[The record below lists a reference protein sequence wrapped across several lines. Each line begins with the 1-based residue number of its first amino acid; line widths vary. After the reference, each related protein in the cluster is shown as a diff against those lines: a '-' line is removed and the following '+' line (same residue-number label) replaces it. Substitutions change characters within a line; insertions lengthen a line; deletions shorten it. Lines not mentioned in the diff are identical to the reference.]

1 MSKRIALNNL
11 RVVLPN
17 EVRDDTSLII
27 ESGKIVGIVPSGTEV
42 ATNAQFDLGGQVAF
56 PGFIDVH
63 VHGAGGGSFASPNP
77 EQHLAA
83 REFHLSKGTTSLYA
97 TTGTADLDSLKTAL
111 SALAESSSVD
121 SGSRVLGIHTEG
133 PFISTKKPGAHQ
145 ISLLRNGSISEFQ
158 ELIKASHSL
167 IKRITLAPEI
177 AGGMEL
183 LSFLLKEGIQVST
196 GHSHATYK
204 EALDAF
210 RAGSQSVTHMFNA
223 MSGFNHREPG
233 LIGAVL
239 DSSEVYT
246 EVILDEVH
254 VHPAA
259 FRILLKSRPID
270 RTVLITDAVPL
281 AGMPDGES
289 PRIDGRLVD
298 KNGMTI
304 KIRGTDT
311 LAGSALDMNM
321 ALKNAA
327 KNSNLDLPQLSQI
340 ASLNAARLMGVSDRY
355 GSLEVGKCADIA
367 ILDSSL
373 NVTGVLLDGRWRSGS
388 FAK

>member
-1 MSKRIALNNL
+1 MSQRIALTNL
-11 RVVLPN
+11 RVVLPT
-17 EVRDDTSLII
+17 EVRENSSLII
-27 ESGKIVGIVPSGTEV
+27 ESGKIVGILPSGSDLGT
-42 ATNAQFDLGGQVAF
+42 ATQFDLHGQTAF

-63 VHGAGGGSFASPNP
+63 VHGAGGGSFASADPS
-77 EQHLAA
+77 QHISA

-97 TTGTADLDSLKTAL
+97 TTGTADLDSLKGAL
-111 SALAESSSVD
+111 SALSESSAVD
-121 SGSRVLGIHTEG
+121 VGSRVLGIHTEG
-133 PFISTKKPGAHQ
+133 PFISAKKPGAHQ
-145 ISLLRNGSISEFQ
+145 VSLLRNGSISEFQ
-158 ELIKASHSL
+158 ELIKASHRL

-177 AGGMEL
+177 AGGKDL
-183 LSFLLKEGIQVST
+183 LAFLLKEGIQVST
-196 GHSHATYK
+196 GHSHATYE

-259 FRILLKSRPID
+259 FRILLKSRPVD

-289 PRIDGRLVD
+289 PRIDGRSVD
-298 KNGMTI
+298 KQGMTI
-304 KIRGTDT
+304 KIKGTDT

-327 KNSNLDLPQLSQI
+327 KNSNLNLPQLSLI
-340 ASLNAARLMGVSDRY
+340 ASQNAARLMGVSDKY
-355 GSLEVGKCADIA
+355 GSLEIGKCADIA

-373 NVTGVLLDGRWRSGS
+373 NVTGVLLDGRWRSGT

>member
-1 MSKRIALNNL
+1 MSERIALTNL

-17 EVRDDTSLII
+17 AVLEDVSLII
-27 ESGKIVGIVPSGTEV
+27 KSGKILGTIPSGSDTGTK
-42 ATNAQFDLGGQVAF
+42 ANYNLSGQIAF

-63 VHGAGGGSFASPNP
+63 VHGAAGGSFSSADFN
-77 EQHLAA
+77 QHLAA

-97 TTGTADLDSLKTAL
+97 TTGTADLDSLKSAL
-111 SALAESSSVD
+111 SALSESSAVD

-133 PFISTKKPGAHQ
+133 PFISAKKPGAHQ
-145 ISLLRNGSISEFQ
+145 ISLLRIASISEFR
-158 ELIKASHSL
+158 ELITASHSF
-167 IKRITLAPEI
+167 IKRVTLAPEI
-177 AGGMEL
+177 AGGRDL
-183 LSFLLKEGIQVST
+183 LAFLLKEGIQVST
-196 GHSHATYK
+196 GHSHATYE
-204 EALDAF
+204 EALVAF

-259 FRILLKSRPID
+259 FRILLKSRPVD
-270 RTVLITDAVPL
+270 RTILITDAVPL

-289 PRIDGRLVD
+289 PRIDGRSVD

-304 KIRGTDT
+304 KIKGTDT

-327 KNSNLDLPQLSQI
+327 KNSNLDLPQLSLI
-340 ASLNAARLMGVSDRY
+340 ASQNAARLMGVADRY
-355 GSLEVGKCADIA
+355 GSLEPGKCADIA

-388 FAK
+388 FAR

>member
-1 MSKRIALNNL
+1 MSERIALKNL

-17 EVRDDTSLII
+17 EVRENVSLII
-27 ESGKIVGIVPSGTEV
+27 ESGKIVGTVPAGSDTGTE
-42 ATNAQFDLGGQVAF
+42 NNYDLRGQIAF

-63 VHGAGGGSFASPNP
+63 VHGAGGGSFTSADPA
-77 EQHLAA
+77 QHMAA
-83 REFHLSKGTTSLYA
+83 REFHLCKGTTSLYA
-97 TTGTADLDSLKTAL
+97 TTVTADLDSLKSAFSAL
-111 SALAESSSVD
+111 SESSVVD
-121 SGSRVLGIHTEG
+121 SGSRVLGIHAEG
-133 PFISTKKPGAHQ
+133 PFISAKKPGAHQ

-158 ELIKASHSL
+158 ELVKASNNL

-177 AGGMEL
+177 AGGRDL
-183 LSFLLKEGIQVST
+183 LTFLLKEGIQVST
-196 GHSHATYK
+196 GHSHATYE
-204 EALDAF
+204 EALAAF

-233 LIGAVL
+233 LIGAIL

-259 FRILLKSRPID
+259 FRILLKSRPVD
-270 RTVLITDAVPL
+270 RTVLMTDAVSL

-289 PRIDGRLVD
+289 PRTDGRSVD
-298 KNGMTI
+298 KSGMTI
-304 KIRGTDT
+304 KIKGTDT

-327 KNSNLDLPQLSQI
+327 KNSNLDLPQLSLI
-340 ASLNAARLMGVSDRY
+340 ASQNAARLMGVADRY
-355 GSLEVGKCADIA
+355 GSLEPGKCADIA

>member
-1 MSKRIALNNL
+1 MSERIALTNI

-17 EVRDDTSLII
+17 EVLEGVSLII
-27 ESGKIVGIVPSGTEV
+27 ESGRIVGTVPVNSDTGTDI
-42 ATNAQFDLGGQVAF
+42 NFDLRGHTAF

-63 VHGAGGGSFASPNP
+63 VHGAGGGSFASSNP
-77 EQHLAA
+77 SQHIAA

-97 TTGTADLDSLKTAL
+97 TTVTADLDSLKSAL
-111 SALAESSSVD
+111 SALAESTAID

-133 PFISTKKPGAHQ
+133 PFISAKKPGAHQ
-145 ISLLRNGSISEFQ
+145 ISLLRNGSISDFQ
-158 ELIKASHSL
+158 ELISSSHGL
-167 IKRITLAPEI
+167 IKRVTLAPEI
-177 AGGMEL
+177 VGGRDL
-183 LSFLLKEGIQVST
+183 QTFLLKEGIQVST

-210 RAGSQSVTHMFNA
+210 SAGSLSVTHMFNA

-239 DSSEVYT
+239 DSSDVYT
-246 EVILDEVH
+246 EIILDEVH

-259 FRILLKSRPID
+259 FRILLKSRPLD
-270 RTVLITDAVPL
+270 RTILITDAVPL

-289 PRIDGRLVD
+289 PRIDGRSVD

-304 KIRGTDT
+304 KIKGTDI
-311 LAGSALDMNM
+311 LAGSALDMNI
-321 ALKNAA
+321 AVKNAA
-327 KNSNLDLPQLSQI
+327 RNSNLNLSQLSLI
-340 ASLNAARLMGVSDRY
+340 SSLNAARLMGVADSY
-355 GSLEVGKCADIA
+355 GSLEPGKYADIA

-373 NVTGVLLDGRWRSGS
+373 NVKGVLLEGRWRVGS